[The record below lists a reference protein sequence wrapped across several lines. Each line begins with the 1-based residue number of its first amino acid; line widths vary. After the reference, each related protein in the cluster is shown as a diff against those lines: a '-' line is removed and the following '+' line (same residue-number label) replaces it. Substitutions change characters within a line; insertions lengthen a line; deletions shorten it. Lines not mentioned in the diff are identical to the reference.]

1 MKRLIPLLILLLG
14 TLYLVSSLRAPK
26 NPTDF
31 DVAGFGRLPVL
42 LNGRIKPIDTVAR
55 TTLLTFQGRQRVS
68 NPERDQ
74 PYVPSPTAW
83 LLDVI
88 YRPELADTYT
98 TFKIDNQE
106 LLSLIGKSAD
116 SLQVNYDSGVKRT
129 FALIGFLPSR
139 HSRFSYK
146 ELSPYLEEIERQSQL
161 AIATDSKL
169 RTPFQRAVLALRSN
183 LSTYQRLKHSF
194 IAADSPDFFAE
205 LTAFESTIKKSIEA
219 AANRQAGKP
228 HDADALR
235 AALEAVSRYQALSEF
250 TYVLPIPSA
259 DPAKPVEWRSIGTA
273 LLQSYGSG
281 TVAYE
286 VLTYAALGKA
296 WRENQPD
303 RFNEGVRLYR
313 ATLEKTA
320 TDFLRKTDV
329 ETRFNAAE
337 PFYKSMNLY
346 MLAFFI
352 AVFSWLRWPDTLGRA
367 AFYLISL
374 AFVATT
380 AGFLARMW
388 IGGYAPVTNLYSSA
402 LFVGWVAGGLCIV
415 IEAIYKNAIG
425 SAAAGM
431 LGFGTLIIAHHLS
444 LSGDTLEMMRAVLDS
459 NFWLATHVITVTA
472 GYGATFLAGFIA
484 ILYIFLGLFTPL
496 LARPLGK
503 NAATVVKVA
512 SLATGGVLGGVAAA
526 IALKDNHRTAED
538 AATTLTRMV
547 YGIVCF
553 ATLFSF
559 VGTILG
565 GIWADQSWG
574 RFWGWDPKEN
584 GALIIVLWNAIILH
598 ARWGGLVKQ
607 RGLMALAVFGNVVTG
622 WSWFGTNLLEVG
634 LHSYG
639 FTESG
644 RTTLSIFVIVQ
655 LVIIAIALIP
665 LEYWRSFRA
674 KTT

>member
-14 TLYLVSSLRAPK
+14 ALYLGSSLRTPK

-42 LNGRIKPIDTVAR
+42 LNGRIKPVDTVAR
-55 TTLLTFQGRQRVS
+55 TTLLTLQGRQRVK
-68 NPERDQ
+68 NPEHSE

-106 LLSLIGKSAD
+106 LLGLIGKSTDA
-116 SLQVNYDSGVKRT
+116 LQVKYDSGFKRT
-129 FALIGFLPSR
+129 MAVLGFLPGH
-139 HSRFSYK
+139 HSRFSYN
-146 ELSPYLEEIERQSQL
+146 ELTPFLEEIERQSQL
-161 AIATDSKL
+161 AISTDSKA
-169 RTPFQRAVLALRSN
+169 RTPFQRAVLTLRGN
-183 LSTYQRLKHSF
+183 LSTYQRLKYSF
-194 IAADSPDFFAE
+194 IASDSPDFFAE
-205 LTAFESTIKKSIEA
+205 LTAFEANLKKSIEA

-228 HDADALR
+228 HDADSLR
-235 AALEAVSRYQALSEF
+235 AALESVTRYEALSEF
-250 TYVLPIPSA
+250 TYVRPIPSS
-259 DPAKPVEWRSIGTA
+259 DPAKPVEWRSIGRA
-273 LLQSYGSG
+273 LLESYSVGS
-281 TVAYE
+281 VSYE
-286 VLTYAALGKA
+286 VMTYAALGKS
-296 WRENQPD
+296 WRENRPD

-320 TDFLRKTDV
+320 SYFLQKTDV
-329 ETRFNAAE
+329 EARFNAAE

-346 MLAFFI
+346 MLAFFL

-367 AFYLISL
+367 AFYLIAL
-374 AFVATT
+374 AFVSTT

-402 LFVGWVAGGLCIV
+402 LFVGWVAGGLCLAL
-415 IEAIYKNAIG
+415 EAIYKNAIG
-425 SAAAGM
+425 SVAAGM
-431 LGFGTLIIAHHLS
+431 IGFGTLIIAHHLS
-444 LSGDTLEMMRAVLDS
+444 LTGDTLEMMRAVLDS

-472 GYGATFLAGFIA
+472 GYGATFLAGFLA
-484 ILYIFLGLFTPL
+484 IIYIFRGLFTRSL
-496 LARPLGK
+496 TK
-503 NAATVVKVA
+503 ATA
-512 SLATGGVLGGVAAA
+512 
-526 IALKDNHRTAED
+526 D
-538 AATTLTRMV
+538 TLTRMV

-584 GALIIVLWNAIILH
+584 GALIIVIWNAIILH

-644 RTTLSIFVIVQ
+644 RSTLSFFVLAQ
-655 LVIIAIALIP
+655 LFIIALALIP
-665 LEYWRSFRA
+665 LEKWRSFAA
-674 KTT
+674 KSA

>member
-1 MKRLIPLLILLLG
+1 MKRLIPLLVLLLG
-14 TLYLVSSLRAPK
+14 ALYLASSLRAPK
-26 NPTDF
+26 NPTAF

-42 LNGRIKPIDTVAR
+42 LNGRIKPVDTVAR
-55 TTLLTFQGRQRVS
+55 TTLLTLQGRQRVK
-68 NPERDQ
+68 NPEHDKA
-74 PYVPSPTAW
+74 YVPSPTAW

-98 TFKIDNQE
+98 TFKIDNHE
-106 LLSLIGKSAD
+106 LLSLIGKSTD
-116 SLQVNYDSGVKRT
+116 TLQVNYDSGVKRT
-129 FALIGFLPSR
+129 MALIGFLPSR
-139 HSRFSYK
+139 HSRFSYN

-161 AIATDSKL
+161 AISTDSKN
-169 RTPFQRAVLALRSN
+169 RTPFQRAVLALRGN
-183 LSTYQRLKHSF
+183 LSTYQRLKYSF
-194 IAADSPDFFAE
+194 VAADTPDFFAE
-205 LTAFESTIKKSIEA
+205 LTAFQQNLTKSIEA
-219 AANRQAGKP
+219 ASNRQAGKP
-228 HDADALR
+228 HDAEALR
-235 AALEAVSRYQALSEF
+235 AALESVTRYEALSEF
-250 TYVLPIPSA
+250 TYVRPIPSA
-259 DPAKPVEWRSIGTA
+259 DPAKPTEWRSIGRA
-273 LLQSYGSG
+273 LLESYAHGD
-281 TVAYE
+281 VPYE
-286 VLTYAALGKA
+286 VMTYAALGKA
-296 WRENQPD
+296 WRENTPD

-320 TDFLRKTDV
+320 PDFLRKTDV

-352 AVFSWLRWPDTLGRA
+352 AVISWLRWPDTLGRA
-367 AFYLISL
+367 AFYLIAL

-431 LGFGTLIIAHHLS
+431 IGFGTLLIAHHLS

-496 LARPLGK
+496 LSRPMGK
-503 NAATVVKVA
+503 NVTE
-512 SLATGGVLGGVAAA
+512 
-526 IALKDNHRTAED
+526 TAG
-538 AATTLTRMV
+538 TTLARMV

-584 GALIIVLWNAIILH
+584 GALIIVIWNAIILH

-644 RTTLSIFVIVQ
+644 RTTLSIFVITQVA
-655 LVIIAIALIP
+655 IIALALIP
-665 LEYWRSFRA
+665 LEKWRSFSARSA
-674 KTT
+674 

>member
-1 MKRLIPLLILLLG
+1 MKRLIPLLVLLLG
-14 TLYLVSSLRAPK
+14 ALYLAASLRAPK
-26 NPTDF
+26 NPTAF
-31 DVAGFGRLPVL
+31 DVAGFGQLPVL
-42 LNGRIKPIDTVAR
+42 LNGRIKPVDTVAR
-55 TTLLTFQGRQRVS
+55 TTLLAFQGRQRVS
-68 NPERDQ
+68 NPERSE

-116 SLQVNYDSGVKRT
+116 SLKVNYDSGFKRT
-129 FALIGFLPSR
+129 MALIGFLPGR
-139 HSRFSYK
+139 HSRFSYQD
-146 ELSPYLEEIERQSQL
+146 LTPHLEEIERQSKL
-161 AIATDSKL
+161 AIATDSKN
-169 RTPFQRAVLALRSN
+169 RTPFQRAVLTLRGN
-183 LSTYQRLKHSF
+183 LSTYQRLKYSF
-194 IAADSPDFFAE
+194 IGSDSPDFFQE
-205 LTAFESTIKKSIEA
+205 LTAFEANLKKSIEA

-235 AALEAVSRYQALSEF
+235 AALEAVARYQALSEF

-259 DPAKPVEWRSIGTA
+259 DPAKPTEWRSIGTA
-273 LLQSYGSG
+273 LLDSYRAGGVS
-281 TVAYE
+281 YE

-296 WRENQPD
+296 WRENNSD

-313 ATLEKTA
+313 ATLEKNIPQ
-320 TDFLRKTDV
+320 FLRKSDV

-337 PFYKSMNLY
+337 PFYTSMNLY
-346 MLAFFI
+346 MLAFFL
-352 AVFSWLRWPDTLGRA
+352 AVFSWLRWPDALGRA
-367 AFYLISL
+367 AFHLISL
-374 AFVATT
+374 AFAATT
-380 AGFLARMW
+380 AGFIARMW

-431 LGFGTLIIAHHLS
+431 IGFGTLIIAHHLS

-496 LARPLGK
+496 LARPMGK
-503 NAATVVKVA
+503 NST
-512 SLATGGVLGGVAAA
+512 
-526 IALKDNHRTAED
+526 ED
-538 AATTLTRMV
+538 AGTTLARMV

-553 ATLFSF
+553 AMLFSF

-584 GALIIVLWNAIILH
+584 GALLIVIWNAIILH

-607 RGLMALAVFGNVVTG
+607 RGLMALAVFGNIVTG

-644 RTTLSIFVIVQ
+644 RTTLSIFVVAQ
-655 LVIIAIALIP
+655 VLIIAIAIIP
-665 LEYWRSFRA
+665 TDKWRSFRPQLKPSEPA
-674 KTT
+674 N